1 MKGKQLSLQE
11 VLNLEDGSK
20 VWVEDDDEG
29 DKQIGIVKQEGE
41 TRVFVDD
48 SCGWFDIKY
57 LFDCE
62 EYVYFYEWI
71 EELKIPDKIETPYY
85 SENIIYTMSVE
96 IVKLRGL
103 DLTDDNIRLIIEEFS
118 WQLIWDSV

>member
-1 MKGKQLSLQE
+1 MKGKQLTLDE
-11 VLNLEDGSK
+11 VLDLEDGSK
-20 VWVEDDDEG
+20 VWVEDDEEG

-41 TRVFVDD
+41 TRVLLDD

-71 EELKIPDKIETPYY
+71 EDNSNPMMLFDEDDD
-85 SENIIYTMSVE
+85 SNIINKMAQE
-96 IVKLRGL
+96 ICNLRGL
-103 DLTDDNIRLIIEEFS
+103 DLTDDNIRLVIEEFS
-118 WQLIWDSV
+118 

>member
-1 MKGKQLSLQE
+1 MKGKQLTLDE
-11 VLNLEDGSK
+11 VLDLEDGSK
-20 VWVEDDDEG
+20 VWVEDDEEG

-41 TRVFVDD
+41 TRVLLDD

-71 EELKIPDKIETPYY
+71 EDNSNPMMLFDEDDD
-85 SENIIYTMSVE
+85 SNIINKMAQE
-96 IVKLRGL
+96 ICNLRGL
-103 DLTDDNIRLIIEEFS
+103 DLTDDNIRLVIEEFS
-118 WQLIWDSV
+118 WQDIWDGV